1 MVDIYDE
8 LGHIKNILANG
19 IDDMKWQRDASLLAK
34 FYAETGVKK
43 SEAKKIIR
51 EKCEKYSKNYNHI
64 QYFKKL
70 NKIVDT
76 SYKEIKDGKQIRHIT
91 EVVISQEVLDWFLG
105 LENNF
110 TISDEKK
117 NEIEKNRKA
126 KIGNKP
132 LIFNRVKMLF
142 TLYIWTLIQA
152 DYVNVPNVHYLKKY
166 MAKFKKDA
174 DLPKTF
180 SINKEKNILY
190 DLGLLYVNGSQGI
203 DVIFVRDNHDV
214 FGKEITKDNK
224 IVIAGE
230 DLYNCGLWL
239 EKKKYGSYICQN
251 CGKEFSF
258 KGKGRGEKSRKYCD
272 DCLKQLYPIKNET
285 TRICVDCGIEFK
297 VTKMDTKSIRCS
309 NCQEEHRREIK
320 RDYMRR
326 VREEKTN

>member
-91 EVVISQEVLDWFLG
+91 EVIISQEVLDWFLG

-110 TISDEKK
+110 IINDEKK
-117 NEIEKNRKA
+117 NEIEKNRKV

-132 LIFNRVKMLF
+132 LTFNRVKMLF
-142 TLYIWTLIQA
+142 TLYIWTLIQT
-152 DYVNVPNVHYLKKY
+152 DYVNVPNIHYLKKY

-190 DLGLLYVNGSQGI
+190 DLGLLYINGNQGI
-203 DVIFVRDNHDV
+203 DVVFIRDNHDI
-214 FGKEITKDNK
+214 FDKEITKNNK
-224 IVIAGE
+224 IVISGE

-251 CGKEFSF
+251 CGREFPF

-272 DCLKQLYPIKNET
+272 DCFQELYGKKSKIEK
-285 TRICVDCGIEFK
+285 ICVDCGKPFP
-297 VTKMDTKSIRCS
+297 VDGLDRKSVRCY
-309 NCQEEHRREIK
+309 NCQLEYEKIMNREYVK
-320 RDYMRR
+320 KFRS
-326 VREEKTN
+326 KK